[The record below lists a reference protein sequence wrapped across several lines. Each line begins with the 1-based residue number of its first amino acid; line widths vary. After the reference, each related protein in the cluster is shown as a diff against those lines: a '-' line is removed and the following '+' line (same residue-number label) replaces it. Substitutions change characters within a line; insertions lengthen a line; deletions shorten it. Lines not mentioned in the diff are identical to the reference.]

1 MSFDSHGA
9 ISLIKNMAKVVAEN
23 EEYLNEL
30 DSGIG
35 DAEHG
40 LNLKRGF
47 DAVMGRIESLEGKP
61 PHEVI
66 KEVGTT
72 LASAGC
78 GTGPTFYGLA
88 MRSAARVLAK
98 KGTDSPEAI
107 AESLEAALRAI
118 KEKGGAE
125 VGSKTMVDALE
136 PAVTAFKKR
145 AEVGGSVLEAFDDA
159 VEAARSGMEATRNMI
174 GKKGR
179 GYHAGERG
187 LGHQD
192 PGATSTYLL
201 LKCIRDTVAELC
213 PSKTN

>member
-1 MSFDSHGA
+1 MSFDNREA
-9 ISLIKNMAKVVAEN
+9 LLLIKNMARVVAEN

-47 DAVMGRIESLEGKP
+47 DAIMGRIDSLEGKP

-66 KEVGTT
+66 KEAGTI

-88 MRSAARVLAK
+88 MRSAGRALGNKEMSV
-98 KGTDSPEAI
+98 EAI
-107 AESLEAALRAI
+107 GESLEAALRTI

-136 PAVTAFKKR
+136 PAVAAFKKK
-145 AEVGGSVLEAFDDA
+145 AEAKGTILEAFDDA
-159 VEAARSGMEATRNMI
+159 VAAAKAGMEATRDMI

-187 LGHQD
+187 KGHQD
-192 PGATSTYLL
+192 PGATSAYLL

-213 PSKTN
+213 PGVS

>member
-1 MSFDSHGA
+1 
-9 ISLIKNMAKVVAEN
+9 
-23 EEYLNEL
+23 
-30 DSGIG
+30 
-35 DAEHG
+35 
-40 LNLKRGF
+40 
-47 DAVMGRIESLEGKP
+47 MGRIESLEGN
-61 PHEVI
+61 
-66 KEVGTT
+66 
-72 LASAGC
+72 SARGHQRGRHDLGERGMRHWPNLLRSSPC
-78 GTGPTFYGLA
+78 ALLRECSRRRDGL
-88 MRSAARVLAK
+88 
-98 KGTDSPEAI
+98 PEAI

-159 VEAARSGMEATRNMI
+159 VEAARSGMEATRDMI

-192 PGATSTYLL
+192 PGATSAYLL
-201 LKCIRDTVAELC
+201 LKCIRDKVAELC
-213 PSKTN
+213 PSRN